1 MSAPAAAPGPED
13 ASGERPD
20 SARGPRTGISA
31 YWQMFR
37 EGYDELVKA
46 IIRPPR
52 AEYGI
57 EELGPALF
65 DLADVTFVRDDF
77 ELQNSRALTLHCSMW
92 RRQASPEGGAPCV
105 IYLHGNASCR
115 AEALQVISTVL
126 ATGASLFAI
135 DFAACGHSDGEYIS
149 LGWYER
155 DDVQTVIDYLRREN
169 NPHPTSTIALWG
181 RSMGA
186 VSAVFQAA
194 RDPGIAGIVLDSP
207 FASLEQV
214 AVELVTNAPEQVP
227 GAPSVPPF
235 LVKAA
240 LRLVASTVKT
250 RANFDLY
257 KLRPVDAAATCYTP
271 ALFGTGDGDIMVR
284 PHHSQSIYNAYKG
297 DKNLVTFDGDHNE
310 LRPSFFLD
318 SASIFLKTCLMA
330 PDHLQLEIPLDSHGR
345 QMASIRPSRGPSGR
359 LAGGVQH
366 VRPQQDPRDA
376 LEEAEEAML
385 NQALLASLQVS
396 SAPAPASAAP
406 AAAPAGA
413 PAAAPA
419 AEPAGAPA
427 AASARAPA
435 AAPAG
440 APTSL
445 LASPATQRALAAG
458 YDEEDE
464 EQLMLAQAIQLS
476 LQDQEPSQ
484 Q

>member
-1 MSAPAAAPGPED
+1 
-13 ASGERPD
+13 
-20 SARGPRTGISA
+20 
-31 YWQMFR
+31 
-37 EGYDELVKA
+37 VKA

-115 AEALQVISTVL
+115 AEALQACMGRRRRTPAPLAARTTPAHPPARPSRLRQVISTVL

-435 AAPAG
+435 AAPAAAPAG

>member
-1 MSAPAAAPGPED
+1 MSTPASAPSGAPSPED
-13 ASGERPD
+13 ASPD
-20 SARGPRTGISA
+20 SARSPRLGIGG
-31 YWQMFR
+31 YWQLFR

-57 EELGPALF
+57 EELGPARF
-65 DLADVTFVRDDF
+65 DLAGVTFVRDDF
-77 ELQNSRALTLHCSMW
+77 ELQNDRALTLHCSHW
-92 RRQASPEGGAPCV
+92 RRQTSPEGGAPCV

-126 ATGASLFAI
+126 ATGASLFAL

-155 DDVQTVIDYLRREN
+155 DDVLTVIEYLRREN
-169 NPHPTSTIALWG
+169 NPNPTSTIALWG

-194 RDPGIAGIVLDSP
+194 RDPGIAGVVLDSP

-271 ALFGTGDGDIMVR
+271 ALFGTGEGDNMIR
-284 PHHSQSIYNAYKG
+284 PHHSQQIYKAYKG

-330 PDHLQLEIPLDSHGR
+330 PDELQLEIPLDSHGR
-345 QMASIRPSRGPSGR
+345 QIASIRASLGPSGR
-359 LAGGVQH
+359 LAGGVQQ
-366 VRPQQDPRDA
+366 VRPQRDHARDA
-376 LEEAEEAML
+376 LDEAEEAL
-385 NQALLASLQVS
+385 VRQALLASLVS
-396 SAPAPASAAP
+396 LAPTPASAG
-406 AAAPAGA
+406 PAGA
-413 PAAAPA
+413 PV
-419 AEPAGAPA
+419 GAPA
-427 AASARAPA
+427 ALSAGP
-435 AAPAG
+435 P
-440 APTSL
+440 
-445 LASPATQRALAAG
+445 QRVLTEG
-458 YDEEDE
+458 YDEDDE

-476 LQDQEPSQ
+476 LQDQEQ
-484 Q
+484 

>member
-1 MSAPAAAPGPED
+1 
-13 ASGERPD
+13 
-20 SARGPRTGISA
+20 
-31 YWQMFR
+31 MFR

-57 EELGPALF
+57 EELGPAQF
-65 DLADVTFVRDDF
+65 DLAGVTFERDDF

-115 AEALQVISTVL
+115 AEALQACMAAAARRRHTRATHPPTRPSRLLQVISTVL
-126 ATGASLFAI
+126 ATGASLFAL

-155 DDVQTVIDYLRREN
+155 DDVQAVIDYLRRDI

-194 RDPGIAGIVLDSP
+194 RDPGIAGVVLDSP

-359 LAGGVQH
+359 LAGGVQQ

-396 SAPAPASAAP
+396 SPPTPASAAPAGAPAAAPASAPASAP

-419 AEPAGAPA
+419 GVT
-427 AASARAPA
+427 R
-435 AAPAG
+435 
-440 APTSL
+440 SL
-445 LASPATQRALAAG
+445 LASPATQRALIAG
-458 YDEEDE
+458 YDEDDE

-476 LQDQEPSQ
+476 LQEQ
-484 Q
+484 QSPQLD